1 MGVPAKAVAPLA
13 LSRAII
19 FCLFMTCSG
28 ARPFSLAT
36 IGESEPIRAKVA
48 NTFLF
53 LHLPATC
60 QMVLVTCTLLVIT
73 MKCANT
79 SCHCQCHCEPCRI
92 HGAAICLPVL
102 HLPQALVIANPNK
115 IFFAKPKCEPGTNH
129 TCGRVETIPLQTA
142 LVFGLLRYARND
154 KKQDGRVVLKDS
166 SP

>member
-1 MGVPAKAVAPLA
+1 LGVPAKAVAPLA

-60 QMVLVTCTLLVIT
+60 PWFLPKI
-73 MKCANT
+73 
-79 SCHCQCHCEPCRI
+79 CHCEPCRIHGAAIYLPVLHLPQAPCHCEPCRI

-102 HLPQALVIANPNK
+102 YLPQALVI
-115 IFFAKPKCEPGTNH
+115 AKPKCEPGTNH
-129 TCGRVETIPLQTA
+129 TCGMVETIPLQAA

>member
-13 LSRAII
+13 LSRAIV

-53 LHLPATC
+53 LHLLATC
-60 QMVLVTCTLLVIT
+60 PWFLPKI
-73 MKCANT
+73 
-79 SCHCQCHCEPCRI
+79 CHCEPCRI

-102 HLPQALVIANPNK
+102 HLPQALCH
-115 IFFAKPKCEPGTNH
+115 CEPCRIHGAAINLLTSS
-129 TCGRVETIPLQTA
+129 ILAASPLSLRRNVVTDEICLQAA

-154 KKQDGRVVLKDS
+154 KSKMAAS
-166 SP
+166 S